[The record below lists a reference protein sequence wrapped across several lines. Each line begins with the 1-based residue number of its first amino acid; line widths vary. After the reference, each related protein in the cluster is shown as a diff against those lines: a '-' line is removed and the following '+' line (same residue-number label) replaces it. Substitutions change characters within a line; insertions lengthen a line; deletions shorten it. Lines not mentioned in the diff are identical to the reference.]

1 MFSAIYEGILLG
13 IFLAF
18 SIGPTFFAL
27 VNTGISHGFKSGAAV
42 AFGILFSDLFFV
54 AATVSLI
61 HFGMADLI
69 SNPKHQAFMGIIG
82 GIVLI
87 VYGVVHF
94 IQKEPKHEAET
105 ELEIKSPTTFALIV
119 KGFLLNLFNPFVW
132 IFWMATSTAISSK
145 YEFHMIRVI
154 VFFISVLSITIGTDL
169 LKTFV
174 GYKIKKW
181 LNPTILLRIRQVS
194 GGFLIVFGFYL
205 IYKVFFLHQ

>member
-1 MFSAIYEGILLG
+1 MFSAIYEGVLLG

-18 SIGPTFFAL
+18 SIGPSFFAL
-27 VNTGISHGFKSGAAV
+27 VNTGITHGFKSGALV

-69 SNPKHQAFMGIIG
+69 TSPKHQAFMGVIG

-94 IQKEPKHEAET
+94 IQKEPKHEADT
-105 ELEIKSPTTFALIV
+105 KIEIKSPKPFALIV
-119 KGFLLNLFNPFVW
+119 KGFFLNLFNPFVW

-145 YEFHMIRVI
+145 YEFQISRI
-154 VFFISVLSITIGTDL
+154 LVFFISTLTVVISTDL
-169 LKTFV
+169 LKTFAGHKV
-174 GYKIKKW
+174 KQK
-181 LNPTILLRIRQVS
+181 LNAKVLKQIRHVS
-194 GGFLIVFGFYL
+194 GGLLIAFGLYL
-205 IYKVFFLHQ
+205 IYKVFFLH

>member
-13 IFLAF
+13 IFVAF
-18 SIGPTFFAL
+18 SIGPSFFAL
-27 VNTGISHGFKSGAAV
+27 INTGISHGFKSGAAV
-42 AFGILFSDLFFV
+42 AFGILLSDLFFV
-54 AATVSLI
+54 AITVSLI

-69 SNPKHQAFMGIIG
+69 SNPKHQTFMGLIG

-94 IQKEPKHEAET
+94 IQKEVKNQADT
-105 ELEIKSPTTFALIV
+105 EIEIKSPKMFALIV

-145 YEFHMIRVI
+145 YEFHILHII
-154 VFFISVLSITIGTDL
+154 VFFISTLSVVICTDL

-174 GYKIKKW
+174 GHSIKEK

-194 GGFLIVFGFYL
+194 GSLLIVFGLYL
-205 IYKVFFLHQ
+205 IYKVFFLH